1 LSLLAGRTVLVTG
14 GAGAFGRAY
23 VKHALLSGAKKVI
36 VFSRDESKHSTLQ
49 QELPSDRIR
58 FQLGDVR
65 DRDRLRMAFRN
76 VDYVIHAAALKQVPA
91 GEYNPTEFIRTNI
104 GGSENVVSA
113 AIECGVKRVVFL
125 STDKACAPV
134 NLYGISK
141 SAAEKLFVA
150 ANAYSGGQGTRFA
163 CTRYGNVS
171 GSTGS
176 VIPVWRKTL
185 LDGGTPELTDSRMS
199 RFWMTL
205 DQSVALVTLALEGM
219 AGGEVFIPKL
229 PSYMLTNLV
238 RAIQPDYPAV
248 YLYKSVPIR
257 PGEKLSESL
266 ISKDEARQ
274 TRDYGNHYR
283 ILPSHP
289 WFEQDKNG
297 IAVPDDFEYTSAGN
311 DRWLGVDDLR
321 EALRGV

>member
-1 LSLLAGRTVLVTG
+1 LSILAGRTVLITG

-23 VKHALLSGAKKVI
+23 VRHALLNGATKVV
-36 VFSRDESKHSTLQ
+36 VFSRDEYKH
-49 QELPSDRIR
+49 ELLRAAVGSERVR
-58 FQLGDVR
+58 YQLGDVR
-65 DRDRLRMAFRN
+65 DKDRLRMAFRGI
-76 VDYVIHAAALKQVPA
+76 DYVIHAAALKVVPS
-91 GEYNPTEFIRTNI
+91 GEYNPSEFIQTNI
-104 GGSENVVSA
+104 NGSQNVIDAS
-113 AIECGVKRVVFL
+113 IECGVKRVVFL

-134 NLYGISK
+134 NLYGMSK
-141 SAAEKLFVA
+141 GAAEKLFVA
-150 ANAYSGGQGTRFA
+150 ANAYSGRMGTRFA

-176 VIPVWRKTL
+176 VIPVWRRVIAEGKIPSLTS
-185 LDGGTPELTDSRMS
+185 LDMT

-205 DQSVALVTLALEGM
+205 DESVALVTLALEGM

-229 PSYMLTNLV
+229 PSYHLKNL
-238 RAIQPDYPAV
+238 AHAMGDME
-248 YLYKSVPIR
+248 SVTAHVTGIR